1 MKRKLDVHSSILIRA
16 WSMFSLPV
24 FTYEKENITPLCERD
39 VKKRDE
45 KNEIKI
51 KNKKIK
57 WSDVMKKK
65 RNKKKKVKKWCEKR
79 KYKKVLI
86 MCLNFSLTFWL
97 RIILVQFSI
106 FLT

>member
-1 MKRKLDVHSSILIRA
+1 MIYV
-16 WSMFSLPV
+16 FSPCV
-24 FTYEKENITPLCERD
+24 TYEKENITPLCERD

-51 KNKKIK
+51 KNKMK
-57 WSDVMKKK
+57 WCNEKKK